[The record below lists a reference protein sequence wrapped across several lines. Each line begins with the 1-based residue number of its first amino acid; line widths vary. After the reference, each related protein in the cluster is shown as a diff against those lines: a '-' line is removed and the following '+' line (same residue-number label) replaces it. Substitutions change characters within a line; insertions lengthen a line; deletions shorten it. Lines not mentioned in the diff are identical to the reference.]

1 MLPPP
6 RFKNNIGSGIY
17 YFREG
22 LHLIWNPELRLYLVV
37 PLIVNCILFLVL
49 TSVFVFYFRDF
60 VDSLMSIIPSFL
72 EPLAWIVF
80 FVAGVLALIVY
91 GYSFN
96 MITNILAAPFYGIL
110 AAKAEAILTGISPPE
125 ESMGSMV
132 KRTLYREIEKLLYF
146 LKRGI
151 IVILIVM
158 LLATIPVVNLFAP
171 SLLGL
176 AWAAWSMSIQYTDYS
191 ADNHQLAFKP
201 LRQCLWKK
209 KYSSLGFGGFTVMCS
224 VIPVINIIAM
234 PVAVV
239 GGTLFWLRELKH
251 CPEGACP
258 AQVVKESEE

>member
-6 RFKNNIGSGIY
+6 RFKNNIASGIY

-22 LHLIWNPELRLYLVV
+22 LRLIWSPELRLYLVV
-37 PLIVNCILFLVL
+37 PLLVNCALFFILTGL
-49 TSVFVFYFRDF
+49 FVFYFHDF
-60 VDSLMSIIPSFL
+60 VEGLMGVLPGFL

-80 FVAGVLALIVY
+80 FITGVLAIIVY

-96 MITNILAAPFYGIL
+96 VITNIVAAPFYGML
-110 AAKAEAILTGISPPE
+110 AANTEKILTGVSPPD
-125 ESMGSMV
+125 ESTGTMIR
-132 KRTLYREIEKLLYF
+132 RTLWRELEKLLYF
-146 LKRGI
+146 FKRGI
-151 IVILIVM
+151 IVILVVM
-158 LLATIPVVNLFAP
+158 LLATIPIINLFAP
-171 SLLGL
+171 ALIGL

-209 KYSSLGFGGFTVMCS
+209 KFSSLGFGGFTVLCS

-251 CPEGACP
+251 CPEGVSP
-258 AQVVKESEE
+258 AHVVNNESR